1 MLNAA
6 VVMVV
11 EEAGTQLV
19 EGPGADSPA
28 EVVTEAE
35 AMAVASE
42 AEVMAGASEAEVM
55 AGASEADPMAEA
67 FEADI
72 TEAGATSMGV
82 VIGVRASTLA
92 WADGGIPIIRI
103 IIIRDIRTTGT
114 IRIMTAT
121 ILAARIP
128 HHQ

>member
-6 VVMVV
+6 VVMVVV

-19 EGPGADSPA
+19 EGPAADSPA

-35 AMAVASE
+35 AMAV
-42 AEVMAGASEAEVM
+42 ASEAEVM

>member
-6 VVMVV
+6 VVMVVV

-28 EVVTEAE
+28 AVATEAE
-35 AMAVASE
+35 VMAVASE
-42 AEVMAGASEAEVM
+42 ADLTAEAF
-55 AGASEADPMAEA
+55 EADPMAEA

-103 IIIRDIRTTGT
+103 IIRDIRTLGT

>member
-6 VVMVV
+6 VVMVVV

-35 AMAVASE
+35 AMAV
-42 AEVMAGASEAEVM
+42 ASEAEVM

>member
-35 AMAVASE
+35 AMAV
-42 AEVMAGASEAEVM
+42 ASEAEVM

>member
-11 EEAGTQLV
+11 VEEAGTQPV
-19 EGPGADSPA
+19 EGPGVDSPA
-28 EVVTEAE
+28 E
-35 AMAVASE
+35 VASE
-42 AEVMAGASEAEVM
+42 AEVMAV
-55 AGASEADPMAEA
+55 ASEADLMAEA

-72 TEAGATSMGV
+72 TEAAVTSMGA
-82 VIGVRASTLA
+82 VIGGPASTLA
-92 WADGGIPIIRI
+92 WADGDIPIIRI
-103 IIIRDIRTTGT
+103 IIRDIRTLGT

-121 ILAARIP
+121 ILAADIL